1 YDTATGGDPTFIKTL
16 NTPYGA
22 SNFTDGQDYN
32 ANTRWLVI
40 KDAQGI
46 TKRIEFDGNAPPA
59 SDAGAPPAVP
69 TGITFDASTLSRNNS
84 YVWDGHAYAIDGN
97 GAALNYADA
106 KQYHWL
112 ANRAGVAAPVLGA
125 VKAPNENFVFYN
137 YPGQSATGNYNV
149 VGTFDQPI
157 AAGRI
162 LDASGTVQL
171 STATYNPNG
180 YPLTINDAFRVAGN
194 NNTGRG
200 LRFTYAAN
208 NIDLTEVDR
217 QTATGPTW
225 TPVAQFG
232 SYVNHL
238 PQTFTDAAL
247 QVTNATYNGAGQ
259 VLTVKN
265 AYAQT
270 TTLNYTAVGAINRLT
285 GVTNANNKPQA
296 TLHYACDASGAVN
309 CDLPDYVLD
318 SEGRKHTF

>member
-1 YDTATGGDPTFIKTL
+1 APGDYAKAEITHWAQSIGGGLPSPI
-16 NTPYGA
+16 
-22 SNFTDGQDYN
+22 
-32 ANTRWLVI
+32 
-40 KDAQGI
+40 
-46 TKRIEFDGNAPPA
+46 PA
-59 SDAGAPPAVP
+59 SVKRPGENRVYFTYAGQNPNLPQF
-69 TGITFDASTLSRNNS
+69 TGTSGQPR
-84 YVWDGHAYAIDGN
+84 AI
-97 GAALNYADA
+97 
-106 KQYHWL
+106 
-112 ANRAGVAAPVLGA
+112 
-125 VKAPNENFVFYN
+125 
-137 YPGQSATGNYNV
+137 
-149 VGTFDQPI
+149 
-157 AAGRI
+157 GRI

-200 LRFTYAAN
+200 LRFIYAAN

-225 TPVAQFG
+225 TPIAQFG

-259 VLTVKN
+259 LLTVKN

-270 TTLNYTAVGAINRLT
+270 TTLVYTPVTGTAISRLT
-285 GVTNANNKPQA
+285 GVTNANNKHQA

-318 SEGRKHTF
+318 SEGRKQT